1 MEKDIPNK
9 GGQTVMEGNK
19 VVIYRVCN
27 TSIDELKNLNQPG
40 LIRVV
45 IVPAN
50 SYYEYPRTWTYGK
63 KSLKLEEADK
73 FLTTKDPDSIVDII
87 KTMKMPEIH
96 SHKYKRFRIWI
107 DDSNN
112 AVIDIFYNMSLKTDL
127 ENETII
133 DAIKN
138 ALGEVERINLII

>member
-1 MEKDIPNK
+1 
-9 GGQTVMEGNK
+9 MEGNM

-27 TSIDELKNLNQPG
+27 TSINELKNLKQPG
-40 LIRVV
+40 IIRVV

-50 SYYEYPRTWTYGK
+50 YYYEYSRTWDYGD

-73 FLTTKDPDSIVDII
+73 FLTTKDPNSIVDII
-87 KTMKMPEIH
+87 KTMKMPKIH
-96 SHKYKRFRIWI
+96 SNIYKRFHIWI
-107 DDSNN
+107 DDSNT
-112 AVIDIFYNMSLKTDL
+112 AVIDIFYNMYLKTDF

-138 ALGEVERINLII
+138 ALGVVESMNLII